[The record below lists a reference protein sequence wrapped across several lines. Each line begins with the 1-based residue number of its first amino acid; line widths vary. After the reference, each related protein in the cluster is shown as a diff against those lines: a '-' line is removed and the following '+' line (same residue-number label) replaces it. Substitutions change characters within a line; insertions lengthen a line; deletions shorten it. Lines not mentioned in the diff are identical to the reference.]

1 MASLV
6 EITMRTTFRFLLR
19 LSAGLIVLGVAV
31 TVFTHQRDGTVFE
44 FVDAWLPI
52 IAAMI
57 GLCIFESFAPIKR

>member
-1 MASLV
+1 MASPV
-6 EITMRTTFRFLLR
+6 EVIMRATFRFLLR

-31 TVFTHQRDGTVFE
+31 TVFTHQRDETLFE

-57 GLCIFESFAPIKR
+57 GLCIFESLVPIKR